1 MGSAIPER
9 SGLAQSS
16 GKSAVPVPETF
27 TTEAIGDWHL
37 LPRQRTPPLEG
48 LLSVDHRIARKR
60 SGDSTAESD
69 GEDPDQRTCAGR
81 VRLIPQIP
89 AKGLVSDQTDSG
101 AHARPDEK
109 VAHSVGM
116 CARNDAQDFR
126 AKESFFTATSVD
138 DQALGGGRNE
148 FSLYVAV
155 AGDDLDGVPA
165 LSWLRLSHVLA
176 GAASTSPTL
185 AKAISSIFIISL
197 IRA

>member
-16 GKSAVPVPETF
+16 GKSAVPVPDF

-109 VAHSVGM
+109 VAHSVGK
-116 CARNDAQDFR
+116 CVPRNDAQDFR

-138 DQALGGGRNE
+138 DQALGGGRKRI
-148 FSLYVAV
+148 L
-155 AGDDLDGVPA
+155 P
-165 LSWLRLSHVLA
+165 LRR
-176 GAASTSPTL
+176 G
-185 AKAISSIFIISL
+185 
-197 IRA
+197 RR